1 LPRKRLPVIVSEAV
15 SVLGR
20 HGVSV
25 VAGPGDAFTIF
36 RLEPAPP
43 VFPTTVILKAVVS
56 PAIIEWLCE
65 KFPDIPESE
74 FYEERLIMN

>member
-1 LPRKRLPVIVSEAV
+1 MLE
-15 SVLGR
+15 R

-25 VAGPGDAFTIF
+25 TAGPGDAFTIY
-36 RLEPAPP
+36 RLEPPPP
-43 VFPTTVILKAVVS
+43 VLDTVILKAVVS

-74 FYEERLIMN
+74 FYKERLLMN